1 MAKMGYYVFK
11 THSGNLLEIEQQ
23 DKQFILIK
31 RKEGQIKR
39 ELILGYAF
47 RPARDADIFQPNS
60 IRDFFDH
67 HVITKETVTS
77 KIIMVYNIFLNA
89 MQ

>member
-1 MAKMGYYVFK
+1 MQKIGYYVFK

-23 DKQFILIK
+23 DKQYILVK
-31 RKEGQIKR
+31 RKEGLIKK
-39 ELILGYAF
+39 ELILGYAY
-47 RPARDADIFQPNS
+47 RPAKDADIFQPNS
-60 IRDFFDH
+60 VRDFLDH

-77 KIIMVYNIFLNA
+77 KIIMIYNVFLNA